1 MKGQVKI
8 GIMSPD
14 SVLCPQIPDPG
25 HLPRNGKNE
34 RGLMAIKRISK
45 NQDHREERSESEK
58 EDPSLIHVTLE
69 EDSS

>member
-1 MKGQVKI
+1 
-8 GIMSPD
+8 
-14 SVLCPQIPDPG
+14 
-25 HLPRNGKNE
+25 
-34 RGLMAIKRISK
+34 MAIKRISK